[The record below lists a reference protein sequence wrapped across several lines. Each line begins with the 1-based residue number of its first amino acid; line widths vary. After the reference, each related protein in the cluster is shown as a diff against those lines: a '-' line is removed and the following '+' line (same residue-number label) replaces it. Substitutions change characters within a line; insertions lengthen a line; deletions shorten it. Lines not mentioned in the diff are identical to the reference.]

1 MKDRDF
7 LIWLHERL
15 VQVHEE
21 NSHKDYMHK
30 LRVIIKSIDPDK
42 DTPNMRS
49 GNDINDLMKDL
60 GITEIEGI

>member
-15 VQVHEE
+15 VQVHREK
-21 NSHKDYMHK
+21 STMDYMHK